1 MSLQSVYRMSR
12 GVPRV
17 KIESGEGT
25 VLASNQVQMWD
36 GILSGGQRLLTMS
49 CSDKV
54 ARWNVL
60 GLQGSLLS
68 HYIEPIYIKSIT
80 VGLMYNKDHLS
91 RAVYNRVSGISGLP
105 DPFTVNLPL
114 LLGCSNPPKRT
125 LAKAS
130 SNSINWT
137 WGDSS
142 VEILNSRTG
151 KTVVESPSRVCK
163 NSLFD
168 SFLKLW
174 NPLMKSK
181 RCNSQLGDTS
191 EDLQSDRIQSAY
203 TYQDVKKMAFDYQVA
218 KEKFYQHYEK
228 VVGSTWIKKP
238 PEQDQF
244 KL

>member
-1 MSLQSVYRMSR
+1 MT
-12 GVPRV
+12 
-17 KIESGEGT
+17 I
-25 VLASNQVQMWD
+25 
-36 GILSGGQRLLTMS
+36 
-49 CSDKV
+49 KV
-54 ARWNVL
+54 ARWYVL

-68 HYIEPIYIKSIT
+68 HYIEPIYIKSIA
-80 VGLMYNKDHLS
+80 VGLMYNKDHFSLEQFTT
-91 RAVYNRVSGISGLP
+91 

-181 RCNSQLGDTS
+181 RCNCQLGDTS

>member
-1 MSLQSVYRMSR
+1 MSR

-60 GLQGSLLS
+60 GLQGSLPS

-91 RAVYNRVSGISGLP
+91 RAVYNRVSGIFGLP

-125 LAKAS
+125 LAKAF

-137 WGDSS
+137 WGNSS

-181 RCNSQLGDTS
+181 QCNSQLGDTS

-203 TYQDVKKMAFDYQVA
+203 TIRMSRRWLLTTRLPKKSSTNT
-218 KEKFYQHYEK
+218 YEK